1 MARDA
6 SLNRIR
12 LELTRTADFPMGSC
26 WHGYEFIAPLT
37 EDGRVDASAW
47 SGVKELCHV
56 RRFWG
61 DNPEEHGQFVHSGL
75 GWCFEYP
82 KSHWISKESIFK
94 LDRHRFTPGG
104 YVTITEPNGEQYPF
118 RVVAMT
124 PALLAD

>member
-1 MARDA
+1 MAHDA

-12 LELTRTADFPMGSC
+12 LELARTTDFPTGSS

-37 EDGRVDASAW
+37 EDGSIDASTW
-47 SGVKELCHV
+47 STVKELCHV

-61 DNPEEHGQFVHSGL
+61 DNPEEQGQFVRTGRD
-75 GWCFEYP
+75 WCFQYP
-82 KSHWISKESIFK
+82 ESHWVGKETISK

-104 YVTITEPNGEQYPF
+104 YVTITEPNGAQYPF

-124 PALLAD
+124 PALAAD